1 MIRMINVPR
10 HTLIVSV
17 LLILFLFSPMAVAKH
32 IIVIYDV
39 SGSMISLRINGKVNT
54 YMASEDIRRVNE
66 YLTNL
71 LFTNTSQPSRDMDD
85 TQIKTC
91 EAAYVGKPLYQSG
104 DILTYAEYAKRRNT
118 KLNRA
123 KVSRTEFQRQ
133 LPDPTKLKSSFP
145 GMVSYLLRAE
155 VEVYDDLYSEDDDET
170 YWVFVTDG
178 DIDNS
183 GKSDPGISSVLK
195 RHAEIE
201 GEFYAPMIVGT
212 LVNNHVRI
220 QIRRLQKR
228 GDINSIF
235 IATPTKPKEP
245 VRKIQLSR
253 DDKGH
258 FITETLTI
266 DTENAAKA
274 KFKLNNVN
282 VEIIDRFNKPL
293 QIGTKDDGFSILEV
307 PPVPLNDNPPPY
319 EFRILFPAQPEIA
332 APGNALKLEVTYNY
346 NGEDEVYSAPLMN
359 YSAVIDS
366 IYVAM
371 LADSDRQAK
380 QLDLPFAEGKFSEN
394 LVIESESPNK
404 DAFQID
410 EIRCQIQYKDGR
422 KLCDVSVPKTVAR
435 LGEPFRVEVP
445 KEDRLDWYGNKLVF
459 DIDYRYDGESKSATM
474 QIPYKLQ
481 GGGAGFPM
489 WLLWILL
496 IPVILV
502 IVILLVRSLK
512 PLIVPPPIEHHISLT
527 EVNEAGTGLEETKFY
542 TLKDK
547 GTLEFGQRGRKE
559 LQFDVG
565 SEAFLYCD
573 RKSLL
578 FFADADEDE
587 GHILDLPETLTVSQG
602 EEDSVHIR
610 CDIVDD
616 SSEEQVEDDEVV
628 LGANPSDDNPLD
640 V

>member
-17 LLILFLFSPMAVAKH
+17 LLILFLFSPIAVAKH

-39 SGSMISLRINGKVNT
+39 SGSMISLRIDGKVNT

-85 TQIKTC
+85 TQIKAC
-91 EAAYVGKPLYQSG
+91 EAAYVGKPLYQTG
-104 DILTYAEYAKRRNT
+104 DVLTYAEYAKRRDT

-133 LPDPTKLKSSFP
+133 LPNPTKLKSSFP

-155 VEVYDDLYSEDDDET
+155 VEVYDELYREADDET

-183 GKSDPGISSVLK
+183 GKSDPGIPEVLK
-195 RHAEIE
+195 RLAEIE
-201 GEFYAPMIVGT
+201 SEFYAPMIFGI

-220 QIRRLQKR
+220 QVRRLQKR

-274 KFKLNNVN
+274 KFKLTNVN

-293 QIGTKDDGFSILEV
+293 LGILV

-346 NGEDEVYSAPLMN
+346 NGEAEVYSAPLMK
-359 YSAVIDS
+359 YRAVIDS
-366 IYVAM
+366 IYVAT
-371 LADSDRQAK
+371 LAAPDRQAK
-380 QLDLPFAEGKFSEN
+380 QLDLPFSEGKFSEN

-422 KLCDVSVPKTVAR
+422 KLCDVSVPKTVTR
-435 LGEPFRVEVP
+435 LGEPFRIEVP
-445 KEDRLDWYGNKLVF
+445 KQDHLDWYGNKLVF
-459 DIDYRYDGESKSATM
+459 DIDYRYDGEAISTTM
-474 QIPYKLQ
+474 QIPYKPQ
-481 GGGAGFPM
+481 GGGAVFPM

-527 EVNEAGTGLEETKFY
+527 EVSEAGTELGETKFF

-547 GTLEFGQRGRKE
+547 EILKFGPRGTNE
-559 LQFDVG
+559 LCFDVG
-565 SEAFLYCD
+565 SDAYLHCD
-573 RKSLL
+573 KKSLL
-578 FFADADEDE
+578 FFTDSDGDE
-587 GHILDLPETLTVSQG
+587 GHILDLPETLTLSQG
-602 EEDSVHIR
+602 EEASVHIR

-616 SSEEQVEDDEVV
+616 SSEEPEEAEDESIFAPN
-628 LGANPSDDNPLD
+628 LSDDDPLD
-640 V
+640 M